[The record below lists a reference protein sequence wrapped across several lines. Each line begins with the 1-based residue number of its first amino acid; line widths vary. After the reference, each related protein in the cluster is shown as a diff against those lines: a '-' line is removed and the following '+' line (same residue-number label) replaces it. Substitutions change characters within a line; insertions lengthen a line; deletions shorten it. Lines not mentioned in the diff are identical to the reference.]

1 MAETLFAFDNHNY
14 TECQTAYRG
23 TNNQE
28 YYLGEYSIEAGSA
41 VDVRA
46 DKKTIGACSV
56 IRMRSNTRQ
65 NFRRT
70 WHHIREDGTDVVV
83 LWFVKSGELRI
94 SHPGGASIARAGD
107 FAISRSM
114 TPFSIECDVDTRAGH
129 EVLHVLVPT
138 HLFRRYIAQDVA
150 TGFATAARGA
160 GFEIAQTIVNRLLE
174 DVSDISE
181 GTAEQL
187 LDAALAAL
195 ADAIKGSDR
204 LVQER
209 TSIADRRLQDVLR
222 YIETHLS
229 DSTLNTATVAR
240 ACGISPRYM
249 SLLLKQNG
257 LSFKELVWDKRLKI
271 AARWLDST
279 KPSEITIAE
288 VAFRVGFKSPAHF
301 SRMFKRVYRKGPRDY
316 RAESQLNATEGETS
330 YVPGGG
336 SIAVQ

>member
-14 TECQTAYRG
+14 TECQAAYRG

-28 YYLGEYSIEAGSA
+28 YYLGEYSIEAGPA
-41 VDVRA
+41 LDVRA
-46 DKKTIGACSV
+46 DKKTIGACSI

-70 WHHIREDGTDVVV
+70 WQHIREDATDVVV

-94 SHPGGASIARAGD
+94 SHPGGNSVARAGD
-107 FAISRSM
+107 FAISKSM
-114 TPFSIECDVDTRAGH
+114 TPFSIECDVDSQAGH

-138 HLFRRYIAQDVA
+138 HIFRRYIAQDVT
-150 TGFATAARGA
+150 TGFATAVRGS
-160 GFEIAQTIVNRLLE
+160 GFEISQMIVNRLLE

-181 GTAEQL
+181 QTAERL
-187 LDAALAAL
+187 LDGALSAL
-195 ADAIKGSDR
+195 ADAIKGCDS

-209 TSIADRRLQDVLR
+209 LSITDRRLQDVLR
-222 YIETHLS
+222 YIEKHLS
-229 DSTLNTATVAR
+229 DSTLNTTTVAR

-249 SLLLKQNG
+249 SLLLKQND

-271 AARWLDST
+271 AGRWLAST
-279 KPSEITIAE
+279 SPNDITIAE

-316 RAESQLNATEGETS
+316 RAECFESSADCTGD

-336 SIAVQ
+336 SNVVQ